1 MTQQIVDLECPS
13 CGAPANTGIK
23 SCDYCGRQILI
34 SSFTSVYDMPV
45 TDINKHATAYRKAL
59 AENPSDSNLNNS
71 IGMCYLKLKLFD
83 KALSA
88 FEKAIEGNFDNSE
101 TYFYAAVCFLGG
113 KKAFL
118 AARNTIDKV
127 EEYINAALLIEP
139 RAIYYYF
146 QAYIKFDYFSR
157 KSFNTSPSYQD
168 ALALAE
174 NAGVS
179 SFDIDHLYEV
189 LAVQRP
195 EPL

>member
-13 CGAPANTGIK
+13 CGAPANTGIE

-34 SSFTSVYDMPV
+34 SSFTSVHDMPV
-45 TDINKHATAYRKAL
+45 THINKHATAYRKAL

-88 FEKAIEGNFDNSE
+88 FENAIEDNFDNSE
-101 TYFYAAVCFLGG
+101 TYFYAAVCLLGG

-118 AARNTIDKV
+118 ADRKTIDKV

-139 RAIYYYF
+139 RAIYYHL

-157 KSFNTSPSYQD
+157 KSYITSPSYQE
-168 ALALAE
+168 ALVLAE

-179 SFDIDHLYEV
+179 SFDIDQLYEI
-189 LAVQRP
+189 LSVQRP

>member
-1 MTQQIVDLECPS
+1 
-13 CGAPANTGIK
+13 
-23 SCDYCGRQILI
+23 
-34 SSFTSVYDMPV
+34 
-45 TDINKHATAYRKAL
+45 
-59 AENPSDSNLNNS
+59 
-71 IGMCYLKLKLFD
+71 MCYLKLKLFD

-88 FEKAIEGNFDNSE
+88 FENAIEDNFDNSE
-101 TYFYAAVCFLGG
+101 TFFYTAVSLLGG

-118 AARNTIDKV
+118 ASRSTIDKV

-146 QAYIKFDYFSR
+146 QAYIKYDYFSR

-168 ALALAE
+168 ALASAE

-179 SFDIDHLYEV
+179 SFDIDQLYDV

-195 EPL
+195 ETL